1 MKNDI
6 KAVTLE
12 EITPEKL
19 EEISEQLQNIRLMDL
34 TLASLQKVALERD
47 EAAQAFNEINLDA
60 QMRAMR
66 AYNLGFT
73 KKEIAD
79 IFGMTTRQV
88 AKWIGA

>member
-34 TLASLQKVALERD
+34 TLASLQKVASQRD
-47 EAAQAFNEINLDA
+47 KAAQAFNEINLDA

-66 AYNLGFT
+66 AYSLGFT

-88 AKWIGA
+88 TKWIGE